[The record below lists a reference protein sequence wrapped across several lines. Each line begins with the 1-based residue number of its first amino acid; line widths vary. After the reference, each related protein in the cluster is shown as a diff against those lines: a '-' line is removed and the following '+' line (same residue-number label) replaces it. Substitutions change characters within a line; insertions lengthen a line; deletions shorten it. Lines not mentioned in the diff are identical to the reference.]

1 MNTQSGPVRARTRRL
16 SRPTIRLA
24 VLGALG
30 VAAAFF
36 RVVVEG
42 DSMLPTLE
50 PGDRLVVLRS
60 GYRRRLRTG
69 DLVTVRDPREEGRG
83 RVLVK
88 RIADLDRSEA
98 EVSGD
103 NPDASADS
111 RSFGRVPLESVT
123 GRVLYR
129 YAPAERAGR
138 VR

>member
-1 MNTQSGPVRARTRRL
+1 VNSQAGSGTARIRRL

-24 VLGALG
+24 LLGAIG
-30 VAAAFF
+30 AAAAFF

-60 GYRRRLRTG
+60 GHRLRLRPG
-69 DLVTVRDPREEGRG
+69 DLVTVRDPREEGPG

-98 EVSGD
+98 EVIGD
-103 NPDASADS
+103 NPDASTDS
-111 RSFGRVPLESVT
+111 RSFGRVPLTSVT

-129 YAPAERAGR
+129 YAPAQRAGR